1 MTSNIYQ
8 ELWDIDLKNGGCTVS
23 GRDMQGNWV
32 HPDADILVDEQLEAT
47 SASDAAPE
55 PLFHFV
61 NPDKLSRLTYTAFI
75 DLLNNY
81 VVNARLSEDH
91 LGDNAIED
99 QEITRFMD
107 VMLETDVMR
116 RAEAFVRAELVSE
129 LSAEALRSEILRMW
143 FELYTNH
150 FNSIA
155 ISHASGFE
163 HVMVGE
169 GKLKGNGIGG
179 YHSWIKFYLDEQSG
193 RVDFRGFNYDG
204 NFNRTSK
211 AGASFPYV
219 ATVAM
224 SWTQLDIRG
233 QPVGKLNKDLG
244 GFFIGPSPELQ
255 MALGTIAFYESVA
268 GRYSSAATGLKND
281 QKAVMLMNGRFHLVL
296 YRNTTEDQM
305 GGDRI
310 RSFWPKFI
318 APIEST
324 EADVVVPVGEHA
336 GDQNSGVVR
345 IRRSLVN
352 PEGSDF
358 GREWVEIENTGSVI
372 VDITGWTLRDK
383 SDRAQILQGQIEPQK
398 TRRIVVSRET
408 AAHPQLGNKG
418 GQIVLR
424 DGSDALQACVG
435 YGASGEGVVLHF
447 VDE

>member
-8 ELWDIDLKNGGCTVS
+8 EHWDIDLRNGGCTAS
-23 GRDMQGNWV
+23 GRDTQGNWV
-32 HPDADILVDEQLEAT
+32 HSDADILVDEQLEAT
-47 SASDAAPE
+47 CAGDAAPE
-55 PLFHFV
+55 PLFHFG
-61 NPDKLSRLTYTAFI
+61 NPEKLSRPTYAAFI

-91 LGDNAIED
+91 LGDNAVED
-99 QEITRFMD
+99 QEIARFLD
-107 VMLETDVMR
+107 AMLETDVMR
-116 RAEAFVRAELVSE
+116 RAEAFVREDLVPE
-129 LSAEALRSEILRMW
+129 LSAEALRSDILRMW
-143 FELYTNH
+143 FEPYTNH
-150 FNSIA
+150 FNNIA
-155 ISHASGFE
+155 ISHALGFE

-211 AGASFPYV
+211 AGARFPYV

-224 SWTQLDIRG
+224 SWTQLDIHG
-233 QPVGKLNKDLG
+233 QPIGKLDKDLG

-255 MALGTIAFYESVA
+255 MALGRIAFYESVA
-268 GRYSSAATGLKND
+268 GRYSSAATGLKDD
-281 QKAVMLMNGRFHLVL
+281 QKAVMLMNGRFPLVL
-296 YRNTTEDQM
+296 YRNTTEEQTR
-305 GGDRI
+305 GDRI
-310 RSFWPKFI
+310 RSFWAKFI

-336 GDQNSGVVR
+336 GDQNSGIVR
-345 IRRSLVN
+345 IRRALIN
-352 PEGSDF
+352 PEGSDI
-358 GREWVEIENTGSVI
+358 GREWVDVEDTGSVI

-383 SDRAQILQGQIEPQK
+383 SDRAQSLQGQIEPQK

-418 GQIVLR
+418 GQIALR
-424 DGSDALQACVG
+424 DGSAALQACVG
-435 YGASGEGVVLHF
+435 HVASGEGVVLHV
-447 VDE
+447 VDA